1 MSTHRD
7 RFEKLWDKFFARLKG
22 KILREADKQELTY
35 PLMKL
40 ILTDAK
46 SDWMSEYDEGGRWLR
61 DYMNEN
67 PAKGRL
73 VYDILTDN
81 MSFCEVAKKSDSMGL
96 VSLVAPLAGAA
107 LGFGISSIFNAGVVV
122 KIIST
127 VVPAGLIFGTT
138 KAMEP
143 KFKNK
148 RKQEHMEAYF
158 NQLEKYKLSVISVL
172 SD

>member
-22 KILREADKQELTY
+22 KILAQADKQELTY

-40 ILTDAK
+40 ILADAK

-81 MSFCEVAKKSDSMGL
+81 ISFSEVQKKSDSTG
-96 VSLVAPLAGAA
+96 VVGLVAPLAGAA
-107 LGFGISSIFNAGVVV
+107 LGFGVSSIFNAGVVV
-122 KIIST
+122 KIISA
-127 VVPAGLIFGTT
+127 VVPAGLLFGTT

-143 KFKNK
+143 KLRHK
-148 RKQEHMEAYF
+148 RKQEQIDAYLS
-158 NQLEKYKLSVISVL
+158 QLDKYKFSVISIL